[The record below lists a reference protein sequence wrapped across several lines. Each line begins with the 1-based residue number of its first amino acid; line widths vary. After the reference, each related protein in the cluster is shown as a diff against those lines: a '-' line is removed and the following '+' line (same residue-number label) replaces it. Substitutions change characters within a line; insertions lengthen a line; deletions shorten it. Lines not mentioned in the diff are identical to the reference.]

1 MYKYSIYAF
10 YIKNIIMGTIFISLL
25 SNFQYVSIK
34 PFLVLTA
41 FIMLMINDCLRYR
54 FFNRDYNKYYI
65 SLLLS
70 FAVGVWFL
78 FTYTDFYFY
87 ALLFEILIFLNKK
100 FLKIFLT
107 GHILIFLI
115 RYIYS
120 NNKIIPILSISY
132 WKENGLDF
140 LEGTLFYIMFIFIF
154 LYIRVEFNERIRAQK
169 LNDELNQAYDK
180 LKEYSSKVEE
190 LTITK
195 ERNRVASEIHDVLGH
210 SLTALIMHLDF
221 LENVIDRDTQKA
233 KGIISKC
240 QRLARE
246 SMKGLRK
253 AVYTLKEEE
262 KSKGLKTSI
271 NELINNFTVNESI
284 KIDLNLEDDLENI
297 SPNIKNIIYRTVQEA
312 LTNGIRH
319 GKATEFLIDI
329 FDVKDGVKFRINDN
343 GIGCEEIVMENGL
356 CNIKKRIYSVGGS
369 VTFSSKADKGFFIEA
384 YIPLKEVELIL

>member
-10 YIKNIIMGTIFISLL
+10 YIKNIIMGIIFISLV

-34 PFLVLTA
+34 PFLVLAA
-41 FIMLMINDCLRYR
+41 FIMLMINDCLRYKY
-54 FFNRDYNKYYI
+54 FNRDYSKYYI

-70 FAVGVWFL
+70 FCVGVWFL

-107 GHILIFLI
+107 GHIFIYLI

-120 NNKIIPILSISY
+120 NNGIIPILSISY
-132 WKENGLDF
+132 WRENGLDF

-169 LNDELNQAYDK
+169 INDELNKAYAK
-180 LKEYSSKVEE
+180 LEEYSSKVEE
-190 LTITK
+190 LAITK
-195 ERNRVASEIHDVLGH
+195 ERNRVASDIHDSLGH
-210 SLTALIMHLDF
+210 SITALIMHLDF
-221 LENVIDRDTQKA
+221 LENVIDGDTQKA
-233 KGIISKC
+233 KSIISKC

-246 SMKGLRK
+246 SMQGLRK

-319 GKATEFLIDI
+319 GKATEFLINI
-329 FDVKDGVKFRINDN
+329 FDVKAGVKLKINNN
-343 GIGCEEIVMENGL
+343 GIGCEEIVMGNGL
-356 CNIKKRIYSVGGS
+356 CNIKKRIDSVDGS
-369 VTFSSKADKGFFIEA
+369 VTFSSKVDKGFFIEA